1 MSTIRATDTSSG
13 FASTNPET
21 SLSLAGRANAYVA
34 LTKPDVS
41 FLVLMTTAAG
51 YYMGA
56 RGPVDWLNLVHTV
69 FGTMLIAGGTAALN
83 HYIERDS
90 DRHMRRTASR
100 PLPSGVLQPVE
111 ALWFGVALSVA
122 GAVDLCI
129 VAGWLASLL
138 GAITCLSY
146 LLAYTPLKKRTV
158 WATFVGAFPGA
169 VPPMIG
175 WAAAT
180 GHLDSGAWLLFLIL
194 FFWQFPHF
202 NAIAWMYREDYAR
215 AGIRML
221 SVGDVDGS
229 RTFRQILISAAMLV
243 VISLLPSVLRM
254 TGLRYFFGA
263 LVVSTAL
270 VQVCVWAAH
279 SKSNARAKWLM
290 HATVLHIPILLA
302 LMVYD
307 KISR

>member
-1 MSTIRATDTSSG
+1 MSTLRTTEL
-13 FASTNPET
+13 T
-21 SLSLAGRANAYVA
+21 LMGRANAYVA

-41 FLVLMTTAAG
+41 FLVVITTAAG

-100 PLPSGVLQPVE
+100 PLPSGVLQPAE
-111 ALWFGVALSVA
+111 ALWFGVALSIA
-122 GAVDLCI
+122 GTVDLLV
-129 VAGWLASLL
+129 VAGWLAALL
-138 GAITCLSY
+138 GVVTCLSY
-146 LLAYTPLKKRTV
+146 LLAYTPLKKRSV

-180 GHLDSGAWLLFLIL
+180 RHLDGGAWLLFLIL

-202 NAIAWMYREDYAR
+202 NAIAWMYRADYAR

-221 SVGDVDGS
+221 SAGDADGC
-229 RTFRQILISAAMLV
+229 RTCRQIRVSSAMLG
-243 VISLLPSVLRM
+243 VISLLPSLLRM
-254 TGLRYFFGA
+254 TGVLCLFGA
-263 LVVSTAL
+263 LSGSTAL
-270 VQVCVWAAH
+270 VQGCIGAAKN
-279 SKSNARAKWLM
+279 KSNVRAKWLM
-290 HATVLHIPILLA
+290 HATVLHIPVLLA
-302 LMVYD
+302 LMAYD
-307 KISR
+307 KIAR

>member
-1 MSTIRATDTSSG
+1 M
-13 FASTNPET
+13 
-21 SLSLAGRANAYVA
+21 GRANAYVA

-41 FLVLMTTAAG
+41 FLVLITTAAG

-83 HYIERDS
+83 HYIERES

-100 PLPSGVLQPVE
+100 PLPSGVLRPAE
-111 ALWFGVALSVA
+111 ALWFGVALSIA
-122 GAVDLCI
+122 GAADLL
-129 VAGWLASLL
+129 VVGGWLASLL
-138 GAITCLSY
+138 GIVTCLSY
-146 LLAYTPLKKRTV
+146 LLAYTPLKKRSV

-180 GHLDSGAWLLFLIL
+180 KHLDGGAWLLFLIL

-221 SVGDVDGS
+221 SVGDSDGS
-229 RTFRQILISAAMLV
+229 RTFRQILISSAMLV

-254 TGLRYFFGA
+254 TGVLYFFGA
-263 LVVSTAL
+263 LIVSTAL
-270 VQVCVWAAH
+270 VQVSFWAAK
-279 SKSNARAKWLM
+279 SKSNRRAKWLM
-290 HATVLHIPILLA
+290 HATVLHIPVLLA
-302 LMVYD
+302 LMAYD
-307 KISR
+307 KIAH